1 VRFQPRRA
9 EEPDVNMTSLI
20 DVVLLLLIFFML
32 STRFIDEGRLQLRL
46 PEAGVEPEA
55 VQRDAVEIEVTA
67 QGGYRV
73 NGRTLINN
81 SPETLAAAIGKA
93 APADLDRIALHG
105 LGFGTGLGQAQLQA
119 PLVDEARREHEED
132 EQQQHDVDQRRHVD
146 VRFLRAAR
154 LEIHAASSCAGSG
167 RMPLVRSIA
176 CTSLMDS
183 FSIWITSSST
193 RPRR

>member
-46 PEAGVEPEA
+46 PEAGAEPEA

-73 NGRTLINN
+73 NGRALINN
-81 SPETLAAAIGKA
+81 SRETLAAAIGKA
-93 APADLDRIALHG
+93 AGNNRAIPVTIRADARATHQSVVTAMDVAGHAGYRQINIA
-105 LGFGTGLGQAQLQA
+105 TVNDGQ
-119 PLVDEARREHEED
+119 
-132 EQQQHDVDQRRHVD
+132 
-146 VRFLRAAR
+146 
-154 LEIHAASSCAGSG
+154 
-167 RMPLVRSIA
+167 
-176 CTSLMDS
+176 
-183 FSIWITSSST
+183 
-193 RPRR
+193 